1 MLNVLENYM
10 MGFVESAKIIK
21 PYCLIFEKFIV
32 VWNCKNSKIEVEKF
46 KIWDIKIKMLQII
59 DATHYQTKIKSL
71 YLHINTNI
79 MIMVNTIL
87 KWLHNACWKGEI

>member
-1 MLNVLENYM
+1 
-10 MGFVESAKIIK
+10 
-21 PYCLIFEKFIV
+21 
-32 VWNCKNSKIEVEKF
+32 
-46 KIWDIKIKMLQII
+46 MLQII

-87 KWLHNACWKGEI
+87 KWLHSAC